1 MGILTPLTSLMADVG
16 AGEASLLTWAEVG
29 VGAEVEAS
37 GKLPL
42 SGEVGVAPET
52 PGTPEAP
59 PDLLPDPISEA
70 DLVQKTEQEDLVV
83 VMTDVVDMTLVLVLV
98 LVEVHATFVDL
109 WITGLRNS
117 QMLCRL
123 AMSGLLMMYLILGPI
138 PLSL

>member
-42 SGEVGVAPET
+42 SGEVGVT

-59 PDLLPDPISEA
+59 PDLLQDPISEA

-83 VMTDVVDMTLVLVLV
+83 VMTDVVHMTLVLVLV

-123 AMSGLLMMYLILGPI
+123 AMSGLLMMCLTLGPI